1 MLFRPVFAGIWTHA
15 QAIDGSFSFLD
26 LLDAWEL
33 LDVRAENEARARESA
48 EQQSRR

>member
-1 MLFRPVFAGIWTHA
+1 VFAGIWTHL

-33 LDVRAENEARARESA
+33 LDVKAENEARAREAA
-48 EQQSRR
+48 EAISRR